1 MAVAK
6 YGPVHHHKSSKEAS
20 KEKLIR
26 VLLDSGSDGDLLF
39 HKKGKTKHFPYLTRQ
54 VPCSWHTSNGVFQT
68 KGRGKLPIK
77 FFEYSN
83 SKEFLAEPD
92 VFEYDQD
99 MVKPVFDLII
109 GCNSMEK
116 LGIVMDFKAKTITID
131 EIILPMRNIESLTN
145 KSKVQEAWAISNV
158 LAHEPTSTEQATQ
171 RAVKI
176 LDAKY
181 KKADLQA
188 VVTNC
193 TQLNSVEKNKLL
205 ELLKKFEPLFDG
217 TLGHW
222 RTKPVSFQLKD
233 GVTPYHGRAFPI
245 PKVHKETIMK
255 EIKRLCD
262 LGVLEWQPSSEWAAP
277 SFIQPK
283 KNKTVRFLTDFR
295 EVNKRLVRKPFPIP
309 KISTVLQ
316 ELEGFTY
323 ATALDLNMG
332 YYTISLDPDASKI
345 CTIIFPW
352 GKYSYKRLPMGIAGS
367 PDIFQEKMSDLMA
380 TLEFVRTYLDDLL
393 IITKGSLED
402 HLEKLSMVL
411 TRLQDAGLKINAEK
425 SNFCTLETEY
435 LGYVLTRDGIKPQ
448 VNKVQSI
455 LALTPPRNVKELRS
469 FLGMV
474 QYYRDLLA
482 RRSEMLA
489 PLTSLVGEC
498 GQTKVT
504 KAKGTRK
511 VPWYWAEVHQKA
523 FDDVKATIAK
533 EVVLAYPDFDKVFEI
548 YTDASTKQLGSVI
561 TQSNRPLAFFSRKL
575 SVQQQ
580 KYSVTEIELLA
591 IVETL
596 KEFKGML
603 WGQRMKVYTDHK
615 NLTRDALGLTSD
627 RVYRW
632 RLILEEYGP
641 EIVYIKGIHNTVADA
656 ISRLDYASP
665 DNFSADETTQQNWMT
680 FSKCWCE
687 YNETHDNSTTKH
699 NYSMN
704 NVFANRSNEEE
715 IYPLTIKEVAEAQKL
730 DKQFKATALKEKY
743 ESTLVEN
750 TKVFCKNGKPII
762 PRSLQHRAVS
772 WYHHYLQHPGNT
784 RLEET
789 LKDAMYWKHMRST
802 VRSYV
807 KNCRS
812 CQVNKRRSLKYG
824 KLPTKLA
831 TITPW
836 EAICVDLIGPYTLRG
851 KDKTE
856 IDFMC
861 LTIGLK

>member
-1 MAVAK
+1 MTAVVAVAK
-6 YGPVHHHKSSKEAS
+6 YGPVHHHKSSKKAS

-39 HKKGKTKHFPYLTRQ
+39 HEKGKTKHFPYLTRQ

-92 VFEYDQD
+92 VFEYDQN

-448 VNKVQSI
+448 VNKVQAI
-455 LALTPPRNVKELRS
+455 LALTPPKNVKELRS

-474 QYYRDLLA
+474 QYYRDLWA
-482 RRSEMLA
+482 RCSEN
-489 PLTSLVGEC
+489 LVGEC
-498 GQTKVT
+498 GRQTKVT

-548 YTDASTKQLGSVI
+548 YTDASTKQLGSV
-561 TQSNRPLAFFSRKL
+561 KL
-575 SVQQQ
+575 NP
-580 KYSVTEIELLA
+580 IGLL
-591 IVETL
+591 
-596 KEFKGML
+596 
-603 WGQRMKVYTDHK
+603 R
-615 NLTRDALGLTSD
+615 
-627 RVYRW
+627 
-632 RLILEEYGP
+632 
-641 EIVYIKGIHNTVADA
+641 
-656 ISRLDYASP
+656 
-665 DNFSADETTQQNWMT
+665 FSAGNYL
-680 FSKCWCE
+680 
-687 YNETHDNSTTKH
+687 YNIRNIVS
-699 NYSMN
+699 
-704 NVFANRSNEEE
+704 
-715 IYPLTIKEVAEAQKL
+715 QKL
-730 DKQFKATALKEKY
+730 
-743 ESTLVEN
+743 N
-750 TKVFCKNGKPII
+750 
-762 PRSLQHRAVS
+762 
-772 WYHHYLQHPGNT
+772 
-784 RLEET
+784 
-789 LKDAMYWKHMRST
+789 YW
-802 VRSYV
+802 
-807 KNCRS
+807 
-812 CQVNKRRSLKYG
+812 
-824 KLPTKLA
+824 P
-831 TITPW
+831 
-836 EAICVDLIGPYTLRG
+836 
-851 KDKTE
+851 
-856 IDFMC
+856 
-861 LTIGLK
+861 